1 MSWQDFKNS
10 ILLIANNPQSIPNT
24 DVVAETYATAYNTA
38 VKSGGD
44 TVNKIPLK
52 KGNLQSMQTLFKAAL
67 DKGVT
72 MKGPYDLVAEMG
84 AGVKSYW
91 NAADMQLIIPI
102 TFATNGSENTQVITN
117 KVTNTGIWIEPLKA
131 PTPNTN
137 TSSQP
142 NTTPTPPK
150 PADDYNLRKMLDEAG
165 YAAIKK
171 YEDEAGCVAPK
182 SGKTGLTITDW
193 ERVGCVGYNPGMDTQ
208 EQTIRERIKN
218 VLGFDVWAKIPPLF
232 RMQIYSFMYNSDS
245 TADSTKNGVIVKGDK
260 SRWIA
265 GLLQAAKNETAQY
278 RASLYNETIRNT
290 QLPLLKT
297 LTTADFQKIYS
308 TYLKVLDEMYKSIS
322 DAELKSVATKTQ
334 NSEKKNALWLAS
346 AYNLTWKDRPS
357 TIEKHYNSSTK
368 TKDSNPII
376 STQSTT
382 TSTNNTNT
390 LPIKLAALNSGPIP
404 PTNNTELIVDYF
416 IRVATAHLTTIQG
429 VAATKTKI
437 GPGVV
442 NWTGYTIKDT
452 TTTKK
457 FDINEELDAEINR
470 FNAYLKSKG
479 VVEEEEIVDETADEK
494 GDVDAVTYTKYK
506 GGSKQQKNAIASALL
521 TVHKIGKYIDYKQ
534 PKYPNGIQNTSVG
547 FDVGLCAQWTYNI
560 AKNYVFYLKGVGAKS
575 DANAYRAG
583 GAANKKGYWTA
594 LQYLGYTLD
603 IDTTFETKTPLI
615 AVLSD
620 FEKFNIGDVVVYYGT
635 DGIEIPGHTQ
645 IFTGGYGSDYPKAA
659 YGTPSPNRPAKKYL
673 EKGGWDTISN
683 WETDAYNNYGSPMVY
698 RSKKNTS
705 TTWRLLIFRAPS
717 K

>member
-10 ILLIANNPQSIPNT
+10 ILLVANNPQSIPNT

-117 KVTNTGIWIEPLKA
+117 KVTDAGIWIEPLKA

-137 TSSQP
+137 TSSQT

-171 YEDEAGCVAPK
+171 YEDEAGCTTVK
-182 SGKTGLTITDW
+182 SGTKGLAITDW
-193 ERVGCVGYNPGMDTQ
+193 IRVGCKGYNPGQDIQ
-208 EQTIRERIKN
+208 EQTIKERIKL

-245 TADSTKNGVIVKGDK
+245 TADTTENGVFVKGDK

-265 GLLQAAKNETAQY
+265 ALLQAAKNETAQY
-278 RASLYNETIRNT
+278 RTSVRTNETIRNT
-290 QLPLLKT
+290 ELPFLKT
-297 LTTADFQKIYS
+297 LTTADFQKIYP

-322 DAELKSVATKTQ
+322 DTELQSVAKKTLD
-334 NSEKKNALWLAS
+334 SEKINALWLAS
-346 AYNLTWKDRPS
+346 SYNLTWKDRPL
-357 TIEKHYNSSTK
+357 TIEKHYNNSTE
-368 TKDSNPII
+368 TKDSNQAT

-382 TSTNNTNT
+382 TSTSNTNT

-416 IRVATAHLTTIQG
+416 IRVATAHLTTIKG

-457 FDINEELDAEINR
+457 FDINEELNAEIDR

-479 VVEEEEIVDETADEK
+479 VTEEEEIVDKNADEK
-494 GDVDAVTYTKYK
+494 GGDAVTYTKYK

-521 TVHKIGKYIDYKQ
+521 AVHKIGTYTDFKVSP
-534 PKYPNGIQNTSVG
+534 PKNNYSAG
-547 FDVGLCAQWTYNI
+547 FDGGLCAQWTFNI
-560 AKNYVFYLKGVGAKS
+560 AKNYVFYLNGFGSKS
-575 DANAYRAG
+575 DGPAYRAG
-583 GAANKKGYWTA
+583 ANANQKGYWA
-594 LQYLGYTLD
+594 SLEYLGYRLD
-603 IDTTFETKTPLI
+603 IDTTFQSKDPLI
-615 AVLSD
+615 AVLD
-620 FEKFNIGDVVVYYGT
+620 DVTNFGIGDVAVYFGT
-635 DGIEIPGHTQ
+635 DGIELPGHTQ
-645 IFTGGYGSDYPKAA
+645 IFTGGYGSDYPKAPVD
-659 YGTPSPNRPAKKYL
+659 TPSPNPKSKAKVETWWL
-673 EKGGWDTISN
+673 NVSN
-683 WETDAYNNYGSPMVY
+683 WETDAYNNFGSTMVY
-698 RSKKNTS
+698 RNRTKSSK
-705 TTWRLLIFRAPS
+705 TWRLLIFRAPS

>member
-117 KVTNTGIWIEPLKA
+117 KVTDAGIWIEPLKA

-137 TSSQP
+137 TSSQT

-171 YEDEAGCVAPK
+171 YEDEAGCTTVK
-182 SGKTGLTITDW
+182 SGTKGLAITDW
-193 ERVGCVGYNPGMDTQ
+193 IRVGCKGYNPGQDIQ
-208 EQTIRERIKN
+208 EQTIKERIKL

-245 TADSTKNGVIVKGDK
+245 TADTTKNGVFVKGDK

-265 GLLQAAKNETAQY
+265 GLLQAAKNQTAQY
-278 RASLYNETIRNT
+278 RTSVRTNETIRNT
-290 QLPLLKT
+290 ELPFLKT
-297 LTTADFQKIYS
+297 LTTADFQKIYP

-322 DAELKSVATKTQ
+322 DTELQSVAKKTLD
-334 NSEKKNALWLAS
+334 SEKINALWLAS
-346 AYNLTWKDRPS
+346 SYNLTWKDRPP
-357 TIEKHYNSSTK
+357 TIEKHYNNSTE
-368 TKDSNPII
+368 TKDSNQTT

-382 TSTNNTNT
+382 TSTSNTNT

-416 IRVATAHLTTIQG
+416 IRVATAHLTTIKG

-442 NWTGYTIKDT
+442 NWTGYTIQD

-457 FDINEELDAEINR
+457 LDINEELNAEIER

-479 VVEEEEIVDETADEK
+479 VTEEEEIVDETADEK

-521 TVHKIGKYIDYKQ
+521 AVHKIGTYTDFKVPP
-534 PKYPNGIQNTSVG
+534 PKNNYSAG
-547 FDVGLCAQWTYNI
+547 FDGGLCAQWTFNI
-560 AKNYVFYLKGVGAKS
+560 AKNYVFYLNGFGSKS
-575 DANAYRAG
+575 DGPAYKAGAN
-583 GAANKKGYWTA
+583 ANKKGYWA
-594 LQYLGYTLD
+594 SLEYLGYRLD
-603 IDTTFETKTPLI
+603 IDTTFETKAPLV

-620 FEKFNIGDVVVYYGT
+620 ETKFNIGDVAVYFGT
-635 DGIEIPGHTQ
+635 DGIELPGHTQ

-659 YGTPSPNRPAKKYL
+659 VGTPSPNPKSKAKVETYWL
-673 EKGGWDTISN
+673 NVSN
-683 WETDAYNNYGSPMVY
+683 WETDAYNNFGSTMVY
-698 RSKKNTS
+698 RNRTKSSK
-705 TTWRLLIFRAPS
+705 TWRLLIFRAPS

>member
-117 KVTNTGIWIEPLKA
+117 KVTDAGIWIEPLKA

-137 TSSQP
+137 TSSQT

-171 YEDEAGCVAPK
+171 YEDEAGCTTVK
-182 SGKTGLTITDW
+182 SGTKGLAITDW
-193 ERVGCVGYNPGMDTQ
+193 IRVGCKGYNPGQDIQ
-208 EQTIRERIKN
+208 EQTIKERIKL

-245 TADSTKNGVIVKGDK
+245 TADTTKNGVFVKGDK

-265 GLLQAAKNETAQY
+265 GLLQAAKNQTAQY
-278 RASLYNETIRNT
+278 RTSVRTNETIRNT
-290 QLPLLKT
+290 ELPFLKT
-297 LTTADFQKIYS
+297 LTTADFQKIYP

-322 DAELKSVATKTQ
+322 DTELQSVAKKTLD
-334 NSEKKNALWLAS
+334 SEKINALWLAS
-346 AYNLTWKDRPS
+346 SYNLTWKDRPP
-357 TIEKHYNSSTK
+357 TIEKHYNNSTE
-368 TKDSNPII
+368 TKDSNQTT

-382 TSTNNTNT
+382 TSTSNTNT

-416 IRVATAHLTTIQG
+416 IRVATAHLTTIKG

-442 NWTGYTIKDT
+442 NWTGYTIQD

-457 FDINEELDAEINR
+457 LDINEELNAEIDR

-479 VVEEEEIVDETADEK
+479 VKEEEEIDQSEDAASR
-494 GDVDAVTYTKYK
+494 GDSEPVTYTKYK
-506 GGSKQQKNAIASALL
+506 GGTVAQKRAIQDSLYA
-521 TVHKIGKYIDYKQ
+521 VHKIGKYIDYKQ
-534 PKYPNGIQNTSVG
+534 PRYPNGIENTSVG
-547 FDVGLCAQWTYNI
+547 FDGGFCARWTLNL
-560 AKNYVFYLKGVGAKS
+560 AKNYAAGIKGNPLTNGPAFKGV
-575 DANAYRAG
+575 ANA
-583 GAANKKGYWTA
+583 NEKGYWIA
-594 LQYLGYTLD
+594 LESFGYTKD
-603 IDTTFETKTPLI
+603 VDTTFANKADL
-615 AVLSD
+615 AKVLD
-620 FEKFNIGDVVVYYGT
+620 DVTNYGIGDVVTYFGT
-635 DGIEIPGHTQ
+635 DGIEEPGHTS
-645 IFTGGYGSDYPKAA
+645 IFTGGYGSDYPKAPVD
-659 YGTPSPNRPAKKYL
+659 TPTPNPKSKGKV
-673 EKGGWDTISN
+673 EKWWFNVSN
-683 WETDAYNNYGSPMVY
+683 WDSDAYNNFGTSFVY
-698 RSKKNTS
+698 RNKEKTSK
-705 TTWRLLIFRAPS
+705 TWRLIIFRAPT